1 MGVTLI
7 KQPIYSNFLKTALKL
22 SFDFF
27 QNLLFQNLSYQTWGA
42 THLWVQLT
50 CQCLQYLSYFYQY
63 LKWHNYT
70 LWLKQS
76 WYYKISY
83 MLRERFHL
91 DKLLQL
97 SVINQL
103 WSYHFSVSWEI
114 SMKLEMRWKLAQC
127 FNLTDL
133 RDVLIWGCSKAIEGI
148 STAKST
154 AFHWDH
160 QRGDIAWR

>member
-1 MGVTLI
+1 MPGNSLNITKVRSNISSISRYDVHTIIAGTLGVTLI
-7 KQPIYSNFLKTALKL
+7 KQLIYSNFLKTALKL

-42 THLWVQLT
+42 AHLWVQLT
-50 CQCLQYLSYFYQY
+50 CQCLQYLSYSYQY

-114 SMKLEMRWKLAQC
+114 SMKLEMRWK
-127 FNLTDL
+127 F
-133 RDVLIWGCSKAIEGI
+133 
-148 STAKST
+148 
-154 AFHWDH
+154 
-160 QRGDIAWR
+160 